1 MGEEFKG
8 KGVNIAL
15 GPVVC
20 IYRES
25 LKTTRIITYEWV

>member
-25 LKTTRIITYEWV
+25 LKNSEDNNI